1 MSFDPAHL
9 WESMGIVSKVI
20 FFVMIIM
27 GIASL
32 YVGIERLVTLSKA
45 RAQSRSLAE
54 SLTQHLVKG
63 DVAGALKACQNPEYK
78 FSYLGHLME
87 AGLRELNGR
96 FDRFGVESARRAM
109 DRRSVQ
115 ENADLRRGM
124 NILATVGSTAPF
136 VGLVG
141 TIFGIINAFS
151 AMAASG
157 SGGLASVS
165 GGIAEALVAT
175 AVGIVVAIIG
185 VWQFN
190 YFTSRIE
197 LITNDISVS
206 VEEFV
211 DWCEKQLIAR
221 AEGSPDA
228 PTQEVHAK

>member
-63 DVAGALKACQNPEYK
+63 DVAAALKACQNPEYK

-96 FDRFGVESARRAM
+96 FDRF
-109 DRRSVQ
+109 
-115 ENADLRRGM
+115 
-124 NILATVGSTAPF
+124 ILATVGSTAPF